1 MSKLRAIFGLFTALI
16 ISVFAGAV
24 AAVDSEYSKRKT
36 AVHMQLTQGDG
47 FIVSLSTI
55 TSGAV
60 KYVKGFASSVFAAPA
75 SLFVGSKP
83 AIGAAL
89 FVFLAIIA
97 MHPTTANAGIGGG
110 LSVVIIGDLTANNLS
125 AFMPTFYKG
134 LNTVA
139 QEQTDS
145 IDAVNQNVSLE
156 QAALG
161 QAISYPIAPVA
172 AAVDTPQTV
181 PTPTY
186 TVAGSGSLTLSN
198 SKSVFFSY
206 NGEDIH
212 QLQLGGIY
220 ADFYGDQLKQAVRT
234 LRNLIAADIIAAAV
248 SGASRNYGTPGT
260 SPFGTA
266 GVLTGF
272 AGPNKILNDSGAPGV
287 DRHLILGTNAV
298 FNIQGIQSTLYKA
311 NEAGTDRLLR
321 TGTIGSVEGF
331 AVGMDTSIKT
341 ISTFGNSV
349 GNKNTGAINIGDTS
363 FVQDTSGTGTPIAG
377 DTFYFT
383 GDTAHVYTVASYV
396 SATHTVTVNA
406 PGFMAA
412 VGAGTVVVFNT
423 TAGQPNPFFTR
434 DAITLVARLPKIAS
448 GSGPAGQL
456 LDSSTIPDPR
466 CGLIYQLLMWQSGRT
481 IQIEVAEAWGVGVTN
496 PQNLGILWG

>member
-1 MSKLRAIFGLFTALI
+1 MSKLRIISSAFTAFL

-24 AAVDSEYSKRKT
+24 AATDSDYSKRKG
-36 AVHMQLTQGDG
+36 AVMIRLTQGDG
-47 FIVSLSTI
+47 FILSLSKI

-60 KYVKGFASSVFAAPA
+60 KYVKGYASSVFSAPA
-75 SLFVGSKP
+75 SLFVGAKP
-83 AIGAAL
+83 VLGAAL

-97 MHPTTANAGIGGG
+97 THPTTANAGIGGG
-110 LSVVIIGDLTANNLS
+110 LGFAIFGITANDFT

-156 QAALG
+156 QAAMG
-161 QAISYPIAPVA
+161 QTINYPIAPVA

-181 PTPTY
+181 PAPTY
-186 TVAGSGSLTLSN
+186 TTAGTGSLVLSK

-212 QLQLGGIY
+212 QLQLGGVY

-234 LRNLIAADIIAAAV
+234 LRKLIAADIITAAV
-248 SGASRNYGTPGT
+248 AGASRSFGTPGT
-260 SPFGTA
+260 TPFGTA

-272 AGPNKILNDSGAPGV
+272 AGPNKILNDNGAPGS
-287 DRHLILGTNAV
+287 DRHLILGTNSV
-298 FNIQGIQSTLYKA
+298 YNIQGIQSTLYKA

-331 AVGMDTSIKT
+331 AVGMDTSIQT
-341 ISTFGNSV
+341 ISTFGNSAGTTAAAYAV
-349 GNKNTGAINIGDTS
+349 GATVITLAVGFTGA
-363 FVQDTSGTGTPIAG
+363 PIAG
-377 DTFYFT
+377 DNFHFT
-383 GDTAHVYTVASYV
+383 GDTANTYTVASYAAGV
-396 SATHTVTVNA
+396 ITINA
-406 PGFMAA
+406 PGLM
-412 VGAGTVVVFNT
+412 VPVLGTVALVWNT

-434 DAITLVARLPKIAS
+434 DAITLVARMPMI
-448 GSGPAGQL
+448 GSGGSPIGQL
-456 LDSSTIPDPR
+456 MDVSTIPDPR